1 MWPVVLE
8 AIMLQV
14 KDGMEQEYEDN
25 FKEAS
30 AILSSAKGY
39 ISHEWQRC
47 IEQKGKYLLM
57 IKWETL
63 EDHTIG
69 FRESPAFQ
77 EWKKLLHHF
86 YDPAPTVQHFTKIEV

>member
-1 MWPVVLE
+1 MILE

-14 KDGMEQEYEDN
+14 KEGMEQEYEKN

-30 AILSSAKGY
+30 AIISSAKGY
-39 ISHEWQRC
+39 IDHELQRC
-47 IEQKGKYLLM
+47 IESKGKYLLM

-69 FRESPAFQ
+69 FRESQAFQ
-77 EWKKLLHHF
+77 EWKQLLHHF
-86 YDPAPTVQHFTKIEV
+86 YDPAPTVEHFNKVELA